1 MFLFIFNVWT
11 KVWIKNDSFPRT
23 DLNSSLSTQKIRQ
36 PAKQFIMTLTTDVK
50 KFKKNNKSQVD
61 STGQKSSQAP
71 RIRDVMQAGFALAG

>member
-11 KVWIKNDSFPRT
+11 EVWIKNDSFPRT

-36 PAKQFIMTLTTDVK
+36 PAKQFFMTLTTDVK
-50 KFKKNNKSQVD
+50 KLKKKSQVD
-61 STGQKSSQAP
+61 NTGQKSSQAP